1 MLDIVTSVEQGK
13 VAVMILRPQGRV
25 DGQNYQEL
33 ISKAAD
39 VYQSGARDIL
49 LDMSEV
55 PYISSAGVMAL
66 QSIALLLDGAPL
78 PNIDNAWRM
87 LKKTSMAPRAGA
99 EKHLKLLHVQPE
111 VRYVLDI
118 LGMTAHLDL
127 FDDRQA
133 ALNAF

>member
-1 MLDIVTSVEQGK
+1 MLSIVTSVEQGN
-13 VAVMILRPQGRV
+13 VPVTILRPQGRV

-33 ISKAAD
+33 IAEAAH

-66 QSIALLLDGAPL
+66 QSIALLVEGAPL
-78 PNIDNAWRM
+78 PNMDNAWRM
-87 LKKTSMAPRAGA
+87 LKKTSVAPRAGT

-133 ALNAF
+133 ALQAF